1 MHTTREIKGR
11 TMDDD
16 SQRRTL
22 LDQIEDLVIDFYNQT
37 GIRTTNIMFSWTSRE
52 VNEKDVHN
60 RDGEEEIE
68 TRVDVCESHFI

>member
-22 LDQIEDLVIDFYNQT
+22 LDKIEDLVIDFYNETGCRTT
-37 GIRTTNIMFSWTSRE
+37 GIEFSWTTRQ
-52 VNEKDVHN
+52 VDEKDVHN

-68 TRVDVCESHFI
+68 TRVDVCASRFI